1 MFTLMQLLD
10 VFPPPV
16 TGYVKHSEKYTRV
29 GSEAIPLLL
38 AICCT
43 LSQLWCSAMVYDILL
58 CEYLNLMP
66 S

>member
-29 GSEAIPLLL
+29 GSKAIPLLL

-43 LSQLWCSAMVYDILL
+43 LSQLWCSAMVYDIL
-58 CEYLNLMP
+58 
-66 S
+66 